1 VCAPPLFRREKTM
14 TRSSLT
20 TKFTLK
26 NIGDFTK
33 AFRIK
38 YKNETG
44 ETFKGNALIYNT
56 IGVIQRKRVPDV
68 EDVLVLTSL
77 GNMGCAE
84 DQALAIIER
93 ALNSEEYAERGL
105 TGIFC
110 DECIDLCIDVPINKN
125 FKDIVL
131 NMEENINKKSEA
143 RDKLKD
149 IINKIK
155 EASDNID
162 KEAVVEDDEQVNK
175 NDVQVDNKVMN
186 ITEVLDK
193 NN

>member
-1 VCAPPLFRREKTM
+1 M
-14 TRSSLT
+14 TRSNLT
-20 TKFTLK
+20 TKFTLR
-26 NIGDFTK
+26 NIGEFTK
-33 AFRIK
+33 AFKIK

-44 ETFKGNALIYNT
+44 ETFKGNVLIYST

-68 EDVLVLTSL
+68 EDVIILTKL
-77 GNMGCAE
+77 GNIGCQDEQAE
-84 DQALAIIER
+84 AIIER
-93 ALNSEEYAERGL
+93 ALQSEEYAERGL
-105 TGIFC
+105 VGIFC
-110 DECIDLCIDVPINKN
+110 DECKDLCLDVPINKN

-162 KEAVVEDDEQVNK
+162 KEAVVETDEQVNK
-175 NDVQVDNKVMN
+175 EEVQVDK
-186 ITEVLDK
+186 TEVLDTDD
-193 NN
+193 